1 MEPALGLL
9 LVVAG
14 CGEAAQWSYQ
24 LRGQHGPAHWAGE
37 CGGGAQQSPIDIPAS
52 EAVKADL
59 GPWSLHNYDSLE
71 AAQLLSQAEVVNNGH
86 TLKLSPG
93 PMGHKLPAISGAGLK
108 NKYNFAQ
115 LHLHWG
121 NTSVAGSEHTVAGAR
136 FPLELHLVHYNA
148 RYADISEAVGHE
160 DGLAVV
166 GILFQLSRED
176 NPSLGPLLDTVPK
189 LTSAK
194 KKTTLGRGLV
204 LGSLLPASPDTF
216 YRYEGSLTTPGCNE
230 IVTWSV
236 LRHAA
241 AVSEQQLRAL
251 RSLLDG
257 EGHTMGDNYRPV
269 MPLNRRVVLLS
280 GAGGSKHT
288 HHHHQPVPA
297 PKLAAAGSESGGGL
311 LVPGWAVVLVSLCV
325 ALNVG
330 AVVWLL
336 ARRGDRRG
344 HHHLKIATAD

>member
-1 MEPALGLL
+1 M

-52 EAVKADL
+52 EAVAADL

-93 PMGHKLPAISGAGLK
+93 PMGHKLPAISGEELKIKCLIKHINQFAGAGLK

-148 RYADISEAVGHE
+148 RSADT
-160 DGLAVV
+160 
-166 GILFQLSRED
+166 R
-176 NPSLGPLLDTVPK
+176 
-189 LTSAK
+189 
-194 KKTTLGRGLV
+194 
-204 LGSLLPASPDTF
+204 
-216 YRYEGSLTTPGCNE
+216 YR
-230 IVTWSV
+230 
-236 LRHAA
+236 
-241 AVSEQQLRAL
+241 
-251 RSLLDG
+251 
-257 EGHTMGDNYRPV
+257 
-269 MPLNRRVVLLS
+269 
-280 GAGGSKHT
+280 
-288 HHHHQPVPA
+288 
-297 PKLAAAGSESGGGL
+297 
-311 LVPGWAVVLVSLCV
+311 
-325 ALNVG
+325 
-330 AVVWLL
+330 
-336 ARRGDRRG
+336 
-344 HHHLKIATAD
+344 